1 MKKSEK
7 KLAASI
13 LRVMNQE
20 EEEIRAEMQR
30 EGPHIFS
37 EEFEKKMEKVM
48 EVRARKVKQ
57 EKVFRYAAATIVTA
71 LLVGGILFV
80 GNEESHASNVGIDI
94 LKWVENFFLIGEGN
108 TERKDNEVLFEES
121 QIGYLPEGF
130 EKVMEEVT
138 FSKVYHRF
146 ENNSGNYIV
155 LEVRR
160 NRIESIVDNEEIGQ
174 TIALNAAGLE
184 YRYIYK
190 ADSGENIVTWIDKNE
205 IYYQLQ
211 GTVGQEEIIKVMDA
225 ISY

>member
-130 EKVMEEVT
+130 EKTYEDLR
-138 FSKVYHRF
+138 FSRVCYKYQ
-146 ENNSGNYIV
+146 NLTGDYIV
-155 LEVRR
+155 LEVYRDKASSG
-160 NRIESIVDNEEIGQ
+160 IDNEDIGQ
-174 TIALNAAGLE
+174 EVNVNSVGLE
-184 YRYIYK
+184 YRFINK
-190 ADSGENIVTWIDKNE
+190 GEENTNAIAWIDKDN
-205 IYYQLQ
+205 IYYYLVS
-211 GTVGQEEIIKVMDA
+211 TLDKEEVINIMNS
-225 ISY
+225 ICY